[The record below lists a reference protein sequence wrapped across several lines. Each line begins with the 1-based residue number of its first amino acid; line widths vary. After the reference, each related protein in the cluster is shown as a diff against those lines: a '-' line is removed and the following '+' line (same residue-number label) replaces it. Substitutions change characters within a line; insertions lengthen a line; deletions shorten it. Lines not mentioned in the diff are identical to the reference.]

1 MHLKIKYLMLDRKQI
16 YYSADYNKFTKD
28 IINNQIKNK
37 NLVIRSDIAD
47 FISQTEL
54 NEEVSK

>member
-28 IINNQIKNK
+28 IINNQIKN
-37 NLVIRSDIAD
+37 NIDIEIDIAD
-47 FISQTEL
+47 FIIQTEL

>member
-1 MHLKIKYLMLDRKQI
+1 MLDRKQI

-37 NLVIRSDIAD
+37 NLLIRSDIAD
-47 FISQTEL
+47 FINHTEL
-54 NEEVSK
+54 NEELSK

>member
-16 YYSADYNKFTKD
+16 YYSADCNKFTKD

-47 FISQTEL
+47 FIIQTEL

>member
-1 MHLKIKYLMLDRKQI
+1 MLDRKQI

-37 NLVIRSDIAD
+37 NLLIRSDIAD
-47 FISQTEL
+47 FINHTEL
-54 NEEVSK
+54 NEELSKQLGKLN

>member
-16 YYSADYNKFTKD
+16 YYSADYHKFTKD
-28 IINNQIKNK
+28 IINNQIKN
-37 NLVIRSDIAD
+37 NIDIEIDIAD
-47 FISQTEL
+47 FIIQTEL